1 MSASQ
6 RRKGNRVECEIVN
19 AHKIIGVHAERYPL
33 SGASHFRGQAHD
45 IDIYAFGREEAPA
58 VAEVKSRKD
67 GGGFTLLERWLGDY
81 DALFLKRDRQEPLV
95 VIPWRVW
102 VRLIGA
108 GNEAASPRRRAN
120 GGKPADRAGASVRP
134 GDAA

>member
-1 MSASQ
+1 MSASE

-19 AHKIIGVHAERYPL
+19 MHKDIGIHAERYPL
-33 SGASHFRGQAHD
+33 SGASHFRGEGYD

-58 VAEVKSRKD
+58 VAEVKARKE
-67 GGGFTLLERWLGDY
+67 GKGFAMLERWLGDY

-102 VRLIGA
+102 KRLIGKEKGLTN
-108 GNEAASPRRRAN
+108 GNAKAKGRRKAQPAESPQA
-120 GGKPADRAGASVRP
+120 
-134 GDAA
+134 